1 MSDFK
6 KIVALLIIIS
16 LTGGVFFLYVQQ
28 AKAGAFMYFLK
39 EFIIK
44 PLVRKL
50 ANALENKLV
59 NSING
64 LVSGLIQKTPSF
76 IQNWRN
82 YILDSQARGNDIF
95 RSVLADARLCPYFK
109 TNLQKA
115 FGADK
120 YIGALSGG
128 SVKIGGITVYQNK
141 TSIPGLPAFQNIAN
155 CTMPANFNINT
166 FRNDFA
172 RGGGWDAWNKL
183 IQPQN
188 NFFGVYSLA
197 LGEQAMQM
205 QTEKESARDYSIA
218 GQGFL
223 GQKLGTTG
231 ASPNGCIKEEGE
243 SRISRCMW
251 FGKEVT
257 PPKFL
262 ADLSAKSLETKIGR
276 VGYGQELTDVV
287 FSLVSA
293 VINALSNKI
302 LNFTGQGS
310 YSSPPGGGANFD
322 ETGATEIPPPEYSN
336 PATICRNACEN
347 DYNQCISKAKTEV
360 CTPNPEPPP
369 EEICQSEPDQVE
381 IDKCTA
387 ARDSC
392 TSSCSQ

>member
-1 MSDFK
+1 MGDFK

-16 LTGGVFFLYVQQ
+16 LTGGMFLLYIQQ

-82 YILDSQARGNDIF
+82 YTLDSQARGNDIF

-109 TNLQKA
+109 TNLQTA

-120 YIGALSGG
+120 YIGFLS
-128 SVKIGGITVYQNK
+128 SANINK
-141 TSIPGLPAFQNIAN
+141 TSISGLPSFRDLTN
-155 CTMPANFNINT
+155 CTLPANLNIDT
-166 FRNDFA
+166 FKTDFVK
-172 RGGGWDAWNKL
+172 GGGWDTWNKL

-223 GQKLGTTG
+223 GQKLGNGG
-231 ASPNGCIKEEGE
+231 AIPNGCTG
-243 SRISRCMW
+243 STLAGGAGRCIW

-262 ADLSAKSLETKIGR
+262 GDLSEKSLETKIGR

-287 FSLVSA
+287 FDLITA
-293 VINALSNKI
+293 VINTLSNKI
-302 LNFTGQGS
+302 LNFTGQS
-310 YSSPPGGGANFD
+310 DYSAPPGGNTNFN
-322 ETGATEIPPPEYSN
+322 EAGATETSPPEYSD
-336 PATICRNACEN
+336 PAIICRNACES
-347 DYNQCISKAKTEV
+347 DYNQCVSKAETEV
-360 CTPNPEPPP
+360 CKPNPEPPP
-369 EEICQSEPDQVE
+369 EETCQLEPDQVE
-381 IDKCTA
+381 IDKCDA

-392 TSSCSQ
+392 ISSCPQ